1 MAEHRGARTTARAVA
16 SAVGGAL
23 PPRLSDPLRRAA
35 RRLRS
40 ADARRVAGGARAGAG
55 QLARTLP
62 GAARVLGTRWN
73 VRVAPWSTVTVNG
86 PAGTVTRSLTPD
98 DAGPPEL
105 LDGALAVR
113 VPDAAA
119 LVRLAAS
126 GLLAGTVR
134 SLTVRVDRAPAWL
147 SAAARVTGP
156 DPGVTRPSALSW
168 RSAGQ
173 GVDVTAAWERPA
185 GVVAALE
192 TSLRAVLRTRPWPQA
207 GGPMPVTDRVSW
219 TDGTATPAQGVP
231 LDARPVAV
239 SPGPGPLRPFTDPS
253 PWSGP
258 HPVWSPVGAVAFPH
272 RRRLLGEPARY
283 RLTVDGPARV
293 VLSGTDGR
301 PVTVLDGDVSPEAVL
316 SDPGPTRYATVEL
329 PEPGP
334 ATGGPAGGPDDGPG
348 SDALD
353 SDWVRLV
360 SSALATAG
368 LVLVPTGPS
377 GRRLLAGLGIPS
389 PGSAAE
395 VTGPDGYAWSALV
408 SRTAGVLTESTLRRT
423 ALGVAVGGRAPDG
436 ALLPLPAVSVLVAS
450 MRPDTVVALLTDL
463 SRQTY
468 PSLEVVLGTH
478 GWTATAAQLD
488 HWSARLGHPLR
499 AVARSSDTAF
509 GDVLGALS
517 RTADG
522 DVLTKA
528 DDDDVYGPDHLTDLV
543 LAWRQTGADLVA
555 KAPRFVHLEDPA
567 SPTDPPTDPRGG
579 TTGTTVDRSWAATE
593 VFDRTPAGGTL
604 LAARSTLL
612 EAGGWS
618 GSVRHVDIDL
628 TARIRQAGGVTY
640 RTHGLG
646 YVYVRHARGHTWEV
660 DRSLFMEQAGDVMA
674 GLPAP
679 IATGRPTGYRFPDHR
694 PTGYRPTGYPPPGQR
709 LRGDRS

>member
-16 SAVGGAL
+16 GAVEGVL

-40 ADARRVAGGARAGAG
+40 ADARRVAGDARAGAG

-62 GAARVLGTRWN
+62 GAARVLGTRWT

-86 PAGTVTRSLTPD
+86 PDGTVIRSLTPE
-98 DAGPPEL
+98 DAGPSEL
-105 LDGALAVR
+105 LDGALSVR

-134 SLTVRVDRAPAWL
+134 SLSVRVDRAPAWL
-147 SAAARVTGP
+147 RAGACVTGP
-156 DPGVTRPSALSW
+156 DPGATRPVALSW

-173 GVDVTAAWERPA
+173 GVDVVAAWERPA
-185 GVVAALE
+185 GVAAALE

-207 GGPMPVTDRVSW
+207 GGPLPVTDRASW
-219 TDGTATPAQGVP
+219 IDGAGTPAQGVP

-283 RLTVDGPARV
+283 RLTTDGPARV

-301 PVTVLDGDVSPEAVL
+301 PVTVIDGEMSPEAVL

-329 PEPGP
+329 PEP
-334 ATGGPAGGPDDGPG
+334 TDDGLTG
-348 SDALD
+348 
-353 SDWVRLV
+353 DWVRLV
-360 SSALATAG
+360 SAALATAG
-368 LVLVPTGPS
+368 QVLVPTGPS
-377 GRRLLAGLGIPS
+377 GRELLAGLGIPS

-423 ALGVAVGGRAPDG
+423 ALAVAVGGARPDG

-488 HWSARLGHPLR
+488 DWSALLGHPLR
-499 AVARSSDTAF
+499 AVARTSDTAF
-509 GDVLGALS
+509 GDVLGALT

-528 DDDDVYGPDHLTDLV
+528 DDDDVYGPDHVTDLV

-628 TARIRQAGGVTY
+628 TARIRRAGGVTY

-660 DRSLFMEQAGDVMA
+660 DRSLFLEQAGDVMA

-694 PTGYRPTGYPPPGQR
+694 PTDHRPTGYRPTGQPLTGYRPPG
-709 LRGDRS
+709 DRP

>member
-1 MAEHRGARTTARAVA
+1 MAEHPGARTRARAVA
-16 SAVGGAL
+16 GAVAEAL
-23 PPRLSDPLRRAA
+23 PLRLSTPLKRAA

-40 ADARRVAGGARAGAG
+40 ADARRVAQGARTGAG

-62 GAARVLGTRWN
+62 GAAHVLGTRWT
-73 VRVAPWSTVTVNG
+73 VRVAPWSTVTVTG
-86 PAGTVTRSLTPD
+86 PDGAVTRSLTPD

-113 VPDAAA
+113 VPDAAS

-134 SLTVRVDRAPAWL
+134 SLSVRVDHAPAWL
-147 SAAARVTGP
+147 RTGARVSGP
-156 DPGVTRPSALSW
+156 DPGTTRPSGLSW

-173 GVDVTAAWERPA
+173 GVDVAASWDRPA
-185 GVVAALE
+185 GVAAALE

-207 GGPMPVTDRVSW
+207 GGPRPVTDRASW
-219 TDGTATPAQGVP
+219 IDGAGTPAQGTP

-253 PWSGP
+253 PWSGR

-283 RLTVDGPARV
+283 RLTVDGPTRV
-293 VLSGTDGR
+293 VLSGTDGE
-301 PVTVLDGDVSPEAVL
+301 PVTVLDGDRSPEAVL

-329 PEPGP
+329 PEP
-334 ATGGPAGGPDDGPG
+334 ADH
-348 SDALD
+348 ALD
-353 SDWVRLV
+353 GNWVRFV

-368 LVLVPTGPS
+368 QVLVPTGPA
-377 GRRLLAGLGIPS
+377 GTRLLSGLGIPS

-423 ALGVAVGGRAPDG
+423 ALAVAVGGPVPLG

-450 MRPDTVVALLTDL
+450 MRPDTVGALLTDL

-478 GWTATAAQLD
+478 GWTATAAQLGE
-488 HWSARLGHPLR
+488 WSVLLGHPLR
-499 AVARSSDTAF
+499 SVARTPDTAF
-509 GDVLGALS
+509 GDVLAALA

-528 DDDDVYGPDHLTDLV
+528 DDDDVYGPDHVTDLV

-567 SPTDPPTDPRGG
+567 PAAGPSTDPRGG

-612 EAGGWS
+612 DAGGWS
-618 GSVRHVDIDL
+618 GSIRHVDIDL

-660 DRSLFMEQAGDVMA
+660 DRSLFVEQAGDVMA
-674 GLPAP
+674 GLPEP
-679 IATGRPTGYRFPDHR
+679 IATGRPTGHPFTSPLPRRY
-694 PTGYRPTGYPPPGQR
+694 GA
-709 LRGDRS
+709 